1 MFKSFISTRSLI
13 ASAVIGAAC
22 LAAAPKAHA
31 DGVGVSASIGT
42 NGTQFSANAI
52 GAVSSI
58 SQGSA
63 VAASQVNGFGGSHQ
77 YSDANTRG
85 SGTVGAKLDNI
96 GGTVMT
102 GSQQV
107 AEVNSNGYV
116 YGNAPIM
123 EGTLVANGTAAFAD
137 TRVNAAASGNFAT
150 SAFGAHN
157 GFNAAVGHS
166 KF

>member
-1 MFKSFISTRSLI
+1 MFKTIVSTRSLI
-13 ASAVIGAAC
+13 AAAVIGAAC
-22 LAAAPKAHA
+22 LAAPKAHA

-42 NGTQFSANAI
+42 NGTQFTGNAI
-52 GAVSSI
+52 GATSSI

-85 SGTVGAKLDNI
+85 SGTVGAKIDNI
-96 GGTVMT
+96 GATVFS

-107 AEVNSNGYV
+107 AEVNSNGFV

-123 EGTLVANGTAAFAD
+123 DGTSIANGSAAFAD
-137 TRVNAAASGNFAT
+137 TRVNANVGANFAT
-150 SAFGAHN
+150 SAFGAHQ
-157 GFNAAVGHS
+157 GFNAAAGTS

>member
-13 ASAVIGAAC
+13 AAAIIGAA
-22 LAAAPKAHA
+22 AMAVAPKAHA

-42 NGTQFSANAI
+42 NGTQFQGAAI
-52 GAVSSI
+52 GSTSSV

-63 VAASQVNGFGGSHQ
+63 VAASQVSGFGGSHQ

-85 SGTVGAKLDNI
+85 SGTVGAKIDGI
-96 GGTVMT
+96 GATVFS

-107 AEVNSNGYV
+107 AEVNSNGNV
-116 YGNAPIM
+116 YGNAPVM
-123 EGTLVANGTAAFAD
+123 DGTSIANGSAAFAD
-137 TRVNAAASGNFAT
+137 TRVNATIAGNFAT
-150 SAFGAHN
+150 SAFGNHT
-157 GFNAAVGHS
+157 GFNAAAGQS